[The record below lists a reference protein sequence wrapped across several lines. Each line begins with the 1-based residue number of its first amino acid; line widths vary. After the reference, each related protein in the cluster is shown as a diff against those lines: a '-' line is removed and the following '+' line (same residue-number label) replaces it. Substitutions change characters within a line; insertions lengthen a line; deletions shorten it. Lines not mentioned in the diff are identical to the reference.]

1 MLIVGSCI
9 GLAVRLI
16 IHELGWSMP
25 LPVQYF
31 QKLVESCPDIIISVD
46 RQGTITFYN
55 DGARQNLGFSH
66 EEVLGKNVLEIYP
79 TLDEARRVM
88 RAMRAQRGEGKGRI
102 RSFETIFKTKKG
114 ESIPVAISASIIY
127 DENNQEIGSI
137 GFAKDLREIRRR
149 DQLVTLAE
157 IAIGVSHEIGNSLE
171 VLVNQVALLQRY
183 VERVATDEDYI
194 VESDR
199 LESVASQVKKIQDIT
214 AKISQMAEEG
224 EYGTKEYLS
233 GKLMA
238 DLHVSD
244 GDKQCERA
252 KPDEHYPLTGLR
264 ILLVDDDA
272 GVCQSLKDLLEA
284 ERCFVETAVSGIYAM
299 ESLDKHQFDVVL
311 SDVVM
316 PDMDGYQL
324 YQHVRK
330 TKPNLPVVLMTAFN
344 YDKDHII
351 KRSCLEGL
359 QGVIFKK
366 PVNPSLLKKTL
377 LQQCRPDDIYRERSS
392 QLSAPPSNSKSF

>member
-1 MLIVGSCI
+1 
-9 GLAVRLI
+9 
-16 IHELGWSMP
+16 MP

-46 RQGTITFYN
+46 KHGTITFYN

-88 RAMRAQRGEGKGRI
+88 AAMRGNGGEGKGRI
-102 RSFETIFKTKKG
+102 RSFETTFKTKKG
-114 ESIPVAISASIIY
+114 ETIPVAISASIIY
-127 DENNQEIGSI
+127 DENDHEIGSI
-137 GFAKDLREIRRR
+137 GFAKDLRDIRRR

-157 IAIGVSHEIGNSLE
+157 IAIGVSHEVNNSLE
-171 VLVNQVALLQRY
+171 VLVNQIELLQKY

-199 LESVASQVKKIQDIT
+199 LGSVASQVKKIQDIT
-214 AKISQMAEEG
+214 ARISQMAEEG
-224 EYGTKEYLS
+224 EYGTQEYLS
-233 GKLMA
+233 GKMMT
-238 DLHVSD
+238 DLRIER
-244 GDKQCERA
+244 GGKACERP
-252 KPDEHYPLTGLR
+252 KPDERYPLRGLK
-264 ILLVDDDA
+264 ILIVDDDA
-272 GVCQSLKDLLEA
+272 GICQSLKELLEA
-284 ERCFVETAVSGIYAM
+284 EGCYVETAASGVYAIQWL
-299 ESLDKHQFDVVL
+299 ERQQFDLVL

-316 PDMDGYQL
+316 PDIDGYQL
-324 YQHVRK
+324 YQHIK
-330 TKPNLPVVLMTAFN
+330 KKSPELPVVLMTAFN

-366 PVNPSLLKKTL
+366 PVNPILLKKTL
-377 LQQCRPDDIYRERSS
+377 LEQCRAESRYQKQPAGSPS
-392 QLSAPPSNSKSF
+392 QPTPLSDLKNI